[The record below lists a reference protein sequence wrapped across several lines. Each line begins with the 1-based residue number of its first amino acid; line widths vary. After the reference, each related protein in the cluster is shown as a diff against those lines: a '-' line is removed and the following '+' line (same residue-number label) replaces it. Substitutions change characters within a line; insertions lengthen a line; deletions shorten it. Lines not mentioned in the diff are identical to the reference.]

1 MLKIWVVIRREFV
14 ARVKTKWFV
23 VSTVL
28 GPVLMALMVLLPMLM
43 ATSGG
48 GSRSVIV
55 LDGTSTGFGDRL
67 TGMLNESGPVAASRV
82 ATELAR
88 LEARADSL
96 ARAVG
101 LKEIDGFLIV
111 TDETVEDGRAE
122 YRGSNAASQVDI
134 AILQRITREAVMT
147 ERLDQVGV
155 DPRLVAQATIPLD
168 LRTVTI
174 RGGEA
179 TEQSG
184 EATFFLAYFMW
195 FLLYTAIL
203 MYGIQVLGAVVEEKT
218 TRIVEV
224 LVSSLRPFELLAG
237 KILGVGIVGLFQLT
251 IWALTARLLLTQ
263 RRALADLM
271 GLPQS
276 GAGIQLPEIPIA
288 TILVLLIYF
297 VLGFFLYA
305 GMFAA
310 VAATSSTEV
319 EARQAQTPVMM
330 LLVIPA
336 IVSLMAM
343 ITEPDGS
350 LFVALTIIP
359 ISSPIA
365 MPGRWV
371 VSDVP
376 PVDLIASI
384 VLLLVGLVLVTW
396 IAGRVYRVGILM
408 YGKRPSPKE
417 ILRWVRTS

>member
-1 MLKIWVVIRREFV
+1 MRKIWVVIRREFV

-23 VSTVL
+23 VSTVM
-28 GPVLMALMVLLPMLM
+28 GPVLMALMVLLPMFM

-48 GSRSVIV
+48 GSRSVVV
-55 LDGTSTGFGDRL
+55 LDGTSTAFGDRL
-67 TGMLNESGPVAASRV
+67 TGMLNESGPVAASRIV
-82 ATELAR
+82 VDLAG

-96 ARAVG
+96 AEVVG
-101 LKEIDGFLIV
+101 RKEIDGFLIV
-111 TDETVEDGRAE
+111 TDGTVEDGRAE
-122 YRGSNAASQVDI
+122 YRGSNASSQVDI
-134 AILQRITREAVMT
+134 AILQRITREAVLT

-155 DPRLVAQATIPLD
+155 DPRLVAQATIPLEM
-168 LRTVTI
+168 RTVTI

-203 MYGIQVLGAVVEEKT
+203 MYGMQVLGAVVEEKT

-237 KILGVGIVGLFQLT
+237 KILGVGTVGLFQLT
-251 IWALTARLLLTQ
+251 IWAVTARLLLTQ
-263 RRALADLM
+263 RQALAELF

-276 GAGIQLPEIPIA
+276 GVGIQLPEIPIA
-288 TILVLLIYF
+288 TIGVLLTYF

-310 VAATSSTEV
+310 VAATSSSEV

-350 LFVALTIIP
+350 LFVALTLIP

-376 PVDLIASI
+376 PTDLVVSV
-384 VLLLVGLVLVTW
+384 VLLVLGLVFVTW

-417 ILRWVRTS
+417 MWRWVRAG

>member
-1 MLKIWVVIRREFV
+1 MRKIWVVIRREFV

-23 VSTVL
+23 VSTVM
-28 GPVLMALMVLLPMLM
+28 GPVLMALMVLLPMFM

-48 GSRSVIV
+48 GSRSVVV
-55 LDGTSTGFGDRL
+55 LDGTSTAFGDRL
-67 TGMLNESGPVAASRV
+67 TGMLNESGPVAASRIV
-82 ATELAR
+82 VDLPG

-96 ARAVG
+96 AEVVG
-101 LKEIDGFLIV
+101 RKEIDGFLIV
-111 TDETVEDGRAE
+111 TDGTVEDGHAE
-122 YRGSNAASQVDI
+122 YRGSNASSQVDI
-134 AILQRITREAVMT
+134 AILQRITREAVLT

-155 DPRLVAQATIPLD
+155 DPRLVAQATIPLEM
-168 LRTVTI
+168 RTVTI

-203 MYGIQVLGAVVEEKT
+203 MYGMQVLGAVVEEKT

-237 KILGVGIVGLFQLT
+237 KILGVGTVGLFQLT
-251 IWALTARLLLTQ
+251 IWAVTARLLLTQ
-263 RRALADLM
+263 RQALAELF
-271 GLPQS
+271 GIPQS
-276 GAGIQLPEIPIA
+276 GVAIQLPEIPIA
-288 TILVLLIYF
+288 TIGVLLTYF

-310 VAATSSTEV
+310 VAATASSDV

-350 LFVALTIIP
+350 LFVALTLIP

-376 PVDLIASI
+376 PTDLVVSV
-384 VLLLVGLVLVTW
+384 VLLVLGLVFVTW

-417 ILRWVRTS
+417 MWRWVRAG

>member
-1 MLKIWVVIRREFV
+1 MRKIWVVIRREFV

-23 VSTVL
+23 VSTVM
-28 GPVLMALMVLLPMLM
+28 GPVLMALMVLLPMFM

-48 GSRSVIV
+48 GSRSVVV
-55 LDGTSTGFGDRL
+55 LDGTSTAFGDRL
-67 TGMLNESGPVAASRV
+67 TGMLNESGPVAASRIV
-82 ATELAR
+82 VDLAG

-96 ARAVG
+96 AEVVG
-101 LKEIDGFLIV
+101 RKEIDGFLIV
-111 TDETVEDGRAE
+111 TDGTVEDGHAE
-122 YRGSNAASQVDI
+122 YRGSNASSQVDI
-134 AILQRITREAVMT
+134 AILQRVTREAVLT

-155 DPRLVAQATIPLD
+155 DPRLVAQATIPLEM
-168 LRTVTI
+168 RTVTI

-203 MYGIQVLGAVVEEKT
+203 MYGMQVLGAVVEEKT

-237 KILGVGIVGLFQLT
+237 KILGVGTVGLFQLT
-251 IWALTARLLLTQ
+251 IWAVTARLLLTQ
-263 RRALADLM
+263 RQALAELF
-271 GLPQS
+271 GIPQS
-276 GAGIQLPEIPIA
+276 GVAIQLPEIPIA
-288 TILVLLIYF
+288 TIGVLLTYF

-310 VAATSSTEV
+310 VAATASSDV

-350 LFVALTIIP
+350 LFVALTLIP

-376 PVDLIASI
+376 PTDLVVSV
-384 VLLLVGLVLVTW
+384 VLLVLGLVFVTW

-417 ILRWVRTS
+417 MWRWVRAG

>member
-1 MLKIWVVIRREFV
+1 MRKIWVVIRREFV

-23 VSTVL
+23 VSTVM
-28 GPVLMALMVLLPMLM
+28 GPVLMALMVLLPMFM

-48 GSRSVIV
+48 GSRSVVV
-55 LDGTSTGFGDRL
+55 LDGTSTAFGDRL
-67 TGMLNESGPVAASRV
+67 TGMLNESGPVAASRIV
-82 ATELAR
+82 VDLAG

-96 ARAVG
+96 AEVVG
-101 LKEIDGFLIV
+101 RKEIDGFLIV
-111 TDETVEDGRAE
+111 TDGTVEDGHAE
-122 YRGSNAASQVDI
+122 YRGSNASSQVDI
-134 AILQRITREAVMT
+134 AILQRITREAVLT

-155 DPRLVAQATIPLD
+155 DPRLVAQATIPLEM
-168 LRTVTI
+168 RTVTI

-203 MYGIQVLGAVVEEKT
+203 MYGMQVLGAVVEEKT

-237 KILGVGIVGLFQLT
+237 KILGVGTVGLFQLT
-251 IWALTARLLLTQ
+251 IWAVTARLLLTQ
-263 RRALADLM
+263 RQALAELF
-271 GLPQS
+271 GIPQS
-276 GAGIQLPEIPIA
+276 GVAIQLPEIPIA
-288 TILVLLIYF
+288 TIGVLLTYF

-310 VAATSSTEV
+310 VAATASSDV

-350 LFVALTIIP
+350 LFVALTLIP

-376 PVDLIASI
+376 PTDLVVSV
-384 VLLLVGLVLVTW
+384 VLLVLGLVFVTW

-417 ILRWVRTS
+417 MWRWVRAG

>member
-1 MLKIWVVIRREFV
+1 MRKIWVVIRREFV

-23 VSTVL
+23 VSTVM
-28 GPVLMALMVLLPMLM
+28 GPVLMALMVLLPMFM

-48 GSRSVIV
+48 GSRSVVV
-55 LDGTSTGFGDRL
+55 LDGTSTAFGDRL
-67 TGMLNESGPVAASRV
+67 TGMLNESGPVAASRIV
-82 ATELAR
+82 VDLAG

-96 ARAVG
+96 AEVVG
-101 LKEIDGFLIV
+101 RKEIDGFLIV
-111 TDETVEDGRAE
+111 TDGTVEDGPAE
-122 YRGSNAASQVDI
+122 YRGSNASSQVDI
-134 AILQRITREAVMT
+134 AILQRVTREAVLT

-155 DPRLVAQATIPLD
+155 DPRLVAQATIPLEM
-168 LRTVTI
+168 RTVTI

-203 MYGIQVLGAVVEEKT
+203 MYGMQVLGAVVEEKT

-237 KILGVGIVGLFQLT
+237 KILGVGTVGLFQLT
-251 IWALTARLLLTQ
+251 IWAVTARLLLTQ
-263 RRALADLM
+263 RQALAELF
-271 GLPQS
+271 GIPQS
-276 GAGIQLPEIPIA
+276 GVAIQLPEIPIA
-288 TILVLLIYF
+288 TIGVLLTYF

-310 VAATSSTEV
+310 VAATASSDV

-350 LFVALTIIP
+350 LFVALTLIP

-376 PVDLIASI
+376 PTDLVVSV
-384 VLLLVGLVLVTW
+384 VLLVLGLVFVTW

-417 ILRWVRTS
+417 MWRWVRAG

>member
-1 MLKIWVVIRREFV
+1 M
-14 ARVKTKWFV
+14 
-23 VSTVL
+23 
-28 GPVLMALMVLLPMLM
+28 
-43 ATSGG
+43 
-48 GSRSVIV
+48 
-55 LDGTSTGFGDRL
+55 
-67 TGMLNESGPVAASRV
+67 
-82 ATELAR
+82 
-88 LEARADSL
+88 
-96 ARAVG
+96 
-101 LKEIDGFLIV
+101 
-111 TDETVEDGRAE
+111 
-122 YRGSNAASQVDI
+122 
-134 AILQRITREAVMT
+134 
-147 ERLDQVGV
+147 
-155 DPRLVAQATIPLD
+155 
-168 LRTVTI
+168 RTVTI

-195 FLLYTAIL
+195 FVLYTAIL
-203 MYGIQVLGAVVEEKT
+203 MYGMQVLGAVVAEKT

-237 KILGVGIVGLFQLT
+237 KILGVGTVGLFQLT
-251 IWALTARLLLTQ
+251 IWAVTARLLLTQ
-263 RRALADLM
+263 RQALAELF
-271 GLPQS
+271 GIPQS
-276 GAGIQLPEIPIA
+276 GVAIQLPEIPIA
-288 TILVLLIYF
+288 TIGVLLTYF

-310 VAATSSTEV
+310 VAATASSDV

-350 LFVALTIIP
+350 LFVALTLIP

-376 PVDLIASI
+376 PTDLVVSV
-384 VLLLVGLVLVTW
+384 VLLVLGLVFVTW

-417 ILRWVRTS
+417 MWRWVRAG